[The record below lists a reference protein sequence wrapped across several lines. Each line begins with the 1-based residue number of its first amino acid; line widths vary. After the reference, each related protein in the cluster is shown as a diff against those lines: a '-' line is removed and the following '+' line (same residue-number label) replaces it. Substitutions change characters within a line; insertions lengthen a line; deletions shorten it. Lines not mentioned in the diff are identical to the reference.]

1 MVMVEIDANYIDAK
15 PIKNR
20 TEDDMI
26 RSYKALLKR
35 ITDTG
40 VCIPKIHILDNES

>member
-1 MVMVEIDANYIDAK
+1 MVVVEIDVNYIDSV
-15 PIKNR
+15 PMKNR
-20 TEDDMI
+20 TEDEMI

-40 VCIPKIHILDNES
+40 VCIPRIHILDNES